1 MQEGIGHGS
10 FNRLMAIPGVSSY
23 GIRSVPHIANTNSE
37 IQVKEKLGLSYH
49 NIRGLHQVVD
59 SIPGRAEWKTKIL
72 SFDDKPQYKH
82 SIHFRDPLEAI
93 QALLG
98 NPAHA
103 KDIVYKPK
111 KMFSDSSKKNRIY
124 NEMWTG
130 KWWHAVQVSLSI
142 YLVC

>member
-1 MQEGIGHGS
+1 
-10 FNRLMAIPGVSSY
+10 V
-23 GIRSVPHIANTNSE
+23 

-72 SFDDKPQYKH
+72 SFDDKPQHKH
-82 SIHFRDPLEAI
+82 AIHFRDPLEAI
-93 QALLG
+93 RALLG

-111 KMFSDSSKKNRIY
+111 KIFSDSSKAKHIY

-130 KWWHAVQVSLSI
+130 KWWHAIQVSLASYI
-142 YLVC
+142 YSLIH